1 MRVSSVVLLALAAVC
16 PLAAQRPAVPPVDS
30 TKVVSLRLTD
40 GSELTGRVVAVD
52 DTSLTLL
59 TFAAARVLLPRG
71 SIASWRALAGR
82 VTSTGFRRAD
92 PNTSRL
98 FFSPT
103 GRTLPRGSGYF
114 ADYYLFLP
122 VAAFGV
128 TDRVMLSGGMSII
141 PGLSSQL
148 FYVAGK
154 VGVYDSPDA
163 ALAVGGFWA
172 TVPDESDGS
181 LGMGYLVTTLGSDD
195 HAVTLLAGYPF
206 TTRQVAREPL
216 FVVGGETR
224 IASRSKLMAE
234 VWKLPQEN
242 NVPALFGLR
251 WFGDRLAVGFGL
263 VYVIGPDK
271 IEGWPF
277 VPWVDFAINW

>member
-1 MRVSSVVLLALAAVC
+1 MRVSSVVLLALAAVG
-16 PLAAQRPAVPPVDS
+16 PLAAQRPTVPPVDS

-40 GSELTGRVVAVD
+40 GSELTGRVVAAD
-52 DTSLTLL
+52 ETSLTLL
-59 TFAAARVLLPRG
+59 TFAAARVLLPRTA
-71 SIASWRALAGR
+71 IASWRMVAGR
-82 VTSTGFRRAD
+82 VTSTGFRRSD

-122 VAAFGV
+122 VAAFGI

-172 TVPDESDGS
+172 TVPDESDAS
-181 LGMGYLVTTLGSDD
+181 LGMGYLVTTLGGED

-234 VWKLPQEN
+234 VWKLPQED

-263 VYVIGPDK
+263 VYVIGPDN

>member
-1 MRVSSVVLLALAAVC
+1 MRVSSVVLLALSAVC

-172 TVPDESDGS
+172 TVPDESDAS

-234 VWKLPQEN
+234 VWKLPQEH

-251 WFGDRLAVGFGL
+251 WFGDRLALGFGL
-263 VYVIGPDK
+263 VYVIGPDS

>member
-1 MRVSSVVLLALAAVC
+1 MRVSSVVLLAFAAAG

-52 DTSLTLL
+52 DRSLTLL

-71 SIASWRALAGR
+71 SIRSWRALAGR
-82 VTSTGFRRAD
+82 VTSTGFRRSD

-122 VAAFGV
+122 VAAVGV

-148 FYVAGK
+148 VYVAGK

-163 ALAVGGFWA
+163 AVAVGGFWA
-172 TVPDESDGS
+172 TVPDESDAS

>member
-16 PLAAQRPAVPPVDS
+16 PLAAQRPAVPPADS

-40 GSELTGRVVAVD
+40 GSELTGRVIAVD

-59 TFAAARVLLPRG
+59 TFAAARVLLPLG

-82 VTSTGFRRAD
+82 VTSTGFRRSD

-163 ALAVGGFWA
+163 AVAVGGFWA
-172 TVPDESDGS
+172 TVPDESDAS

-234 VWKLPQEN
+234 VWKLPQES

-251 WFGDRLAVGFGL
+251 WFGDRVAVGFGL
-263 VYVIGPDK
+263 VYVIGPDN